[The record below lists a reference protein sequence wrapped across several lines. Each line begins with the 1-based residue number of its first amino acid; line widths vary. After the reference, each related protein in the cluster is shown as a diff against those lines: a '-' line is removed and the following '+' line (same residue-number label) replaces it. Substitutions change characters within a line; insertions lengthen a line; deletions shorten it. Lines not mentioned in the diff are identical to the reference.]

1 MKTKNELKSHR
12 FLHPVIYLSGIAFNF
27 LLLIASSLAISS
39 YLNSNDQS
47 KFKDI
52 LLSGLN
58 SEEASQIA
66 YAVKGLQLLGVDVPN
81 KESLCQKL
89 KSKLETQSTEA
100 IFHVA
105 KGSSALGC
113 SIQLPGALKE
123 KLESLLTASSGV
135 SELYFATGAL
145 STFGNNLDTPK
156 IVKALNAALK
166 KDDSIAN
173 LGNAFHIAS
182 TLDGDVSS
190 IFGRVED
197 AVVQADQVISL
208 ILLSNLSLY
217 S

>member
-1 MKTKNELKSHR
+1 M
-12 FLHPVIYLSGIAFNF
+12 
-27 LLLIASSLAISS
+27 
-39 YLNSNDQS
+39 
-47 KFKDI
+47 
-52 LLSGLN
+52 
-58 SEEASQIA
+58 
-66 YAVKGLQLLGVDVPN
+66 KGLQLLGVDVPN

-173 LGNAFHIAS
+173 LGNAFQIAS
-182 TLDGDVSS
+182 TLVGDVSS

-197 AVVQADQVISL
+197 AVVQADQVIRLSFY
-208 ILLSNLSLY
+208 SNLSLY
-217 S
+217 SSFIF